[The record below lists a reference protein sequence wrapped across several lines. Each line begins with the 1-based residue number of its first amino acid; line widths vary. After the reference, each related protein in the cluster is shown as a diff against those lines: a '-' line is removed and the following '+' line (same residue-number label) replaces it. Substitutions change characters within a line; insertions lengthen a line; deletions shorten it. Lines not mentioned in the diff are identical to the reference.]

1 MWGITDR
8 RHFVKHAAAFGAF
21 SLTAEGFLN
30 QLKAQAPVLKKKNK
44 SLIVIHFGGGYPAI
58 DFWEDKDGHPNM
70 GETKSAPTAV
80 SGIRINRLLP
90 KIGAQ
95 MKNAAIIRTLKS
107 TEGDHMRGTRV
118 MMTGLPINPLSEQP
132 HVGSKVAWYYRE
144 NEGELPAF
152 MTVGGGGG
160 VGPGFLGQKF
170 GALPISSPGRPPENA
185 APPGEFAG
193 TPEERMARMQRRGD
207 LIGRLESGF
216 QKSTG
221 SERDAAKAHQEV
233 YDKALGLVISKNKEV
248 FGLEKDVDG
257 KPINTAL
264 KAKYA
269 GAGAM
274 GSQFGLGCLLARKLT
289 EAGAACVEVNTGGWD
304 MHNGI
309 FPALTR
315 RLPEIDNGIG
325 TLLEDLAQRGRLQ
338 DTVVVTLSEFG
349 RTIRVNNNAGRDHNP
364 GLWSVLIAGGNIAGG
379 QVYGKT
385 SAGADAIEENPV
397 KVGDLFATIYAA
409 LGFDKEAQIR
419 DNLGRPSPLAGDK
432 SAPIAALLK
441 NA

>member
-21 SLTAEGFLN
+21 SLTADGFLN

-58 DFWEDKDGHPNM
+58 DFWEDKDGHANM

-95 MKNAAIIRTLKS
+95 MKNAAIIRTMKS

-118 MMTGLPINPLSEQP
+118 MMTGLPINPLSEHP

-170 GALPISSPGRPPENA
+170 GALPINSPGQPPENA
-185 APPGEFAG
+185 SPPGTFG
-193 TPEERMARMQRRGD
+193 GSPEERMARMQRRGD

-233 YDKALGLVISKNKEV
+233 YDKALSLVISKNKEV
-248 FGLEKDVDG
+248 FALDKDVDG
-257 KPINTAL
+257 KPINPSL
-264 KAKYA
+264 KAEY
-269 GAGAM
+269 AGAM
-274 GSQFGLGCLLARKLT
+274 GNSQFGLGCLLARKLT

-304 MHNGI
+304 LHNGI
-309 FPALTR
+309 FPVLTR

-325 TLLEDLAQRGRLQ
+325 TLLKDLAQRGRLQ

-364 GLWSVLIAGGNIAGG
+364 GLWSVMVAGGNIVGG

-385 SAGADAIEENPV
+385 SEGADSIVENPV
-397 KVGDLFATIYAA
+397 SVGDLFATIYAA
-409 LGFDKEAQIR
+409 LGFDKETQIR
-419 DNLGRPSPLAGDK
+419 DNLGRPAPLAGEK
-432 SAPIAALLK
+432 AKPIAALLK

>member
-21 SLTAEGFLN
+21 SLTAEGFISA
-30 QLKAQAPVLKKKNK
+30 LKAQAPTMKKKNK

-58 DFWEDKDGHPNM
+58 DFWEDKDPHANM
-70 GETKSAPTAV
+70 GETKSATTAV
-80 SGIRINRLLP
+80 SGIKINRLLP
-90 KIGAQ
+90 KIGSQ
-95 MKNAAIIRTLKS
+95 MKSAAIIRTLKS

-118 MMTGLPINPLSEQP
+118 MFTGLPVNPLVEQP

-152 MTVGGGGG
+152 ITVGGGGG
-160 VGPGFLGQKF
+160 VGPGFLGQKY
-170 GALPISSPGRPPENA
+170 GALPISRPGSPPENA
-185 APPGEFAG
+185 GIPTDIGLD
-193 TPEERMARMQRRGD
+193 RMNRRGD
-207 LIGRLESGF
+207 LFSRLEGGF

-233 YDKALGLVISKNKEV
+233 YDKALSLVISKNKDV
-248 FGLEKDVDG
+248 FSLDKDADG
-257 KPINTAL
+257 KTIKL
-264 KAKYA
+264 KTEY
-269 GAGAM
+269 GM
-274 GSQFGLGCLLARKLT
+274 GPFGQGCLLARKLT
-289 EAGAACVEVNTGGWD
+289 ESGAACVEVNTGGWD
-304 MHNGI
+304 MHNGV
-309 FPALTR
+309 FPALER

-325 TLLEDLAQRGRLQ
+325 TLLKDLSERGRLQ

-364 GLWSVLIAGGNIAGG
+364 GLWSVMIAGGNIIGG

-385 SAGADAIEENPV
+385 SEGADSIVENPV
-397 KVGDLFATIYAA
+397 STGDLFATIYAA
-409 LGFDKEAQIR
+409 LGFEKDAQIR
-419 DNLGRPSPLAGDK
+419 DNLGRPSPLAGEK
-432 SAPIAALLK
+432 AKVIQTLVK

>member
-1 MWGITDR
+1 MWGITNR
-8 RHFVKHAAAFGAF
+8 RHFLKHAAAFGAF
-21 SLTAEGFLN
+21 SLTADSFLSA
-30 QLKAQAPVLKKKNK
+30 LRAETATLKKKNK

-70 GETKSAPTAV
+70 GESKSAPTAV

-95 MKNAAIIRTLKS
+95 MPNAALIRTLKS
-107 TEGDHMRGTRV
+107 TEGDHARGTRV

-132 HVGSKVAWYYRE
+132 HVGSKVAWYYRDQ
-144 NEGELPAF
+144 EGELPAF
-152 MTVGGGGG
+152 ITVGGGGG
-160 VGPGFLGQKF
+160 IGPGFLGQKF
-170 GALPISSPGRPPENA
+170 GALPINQPGQPPENA
-185 APPGEFAG
+185 
-193 TPEERMARMQRRGD
+193 TPAREIGGPNGMDRMNRRGE
-207 LIGRLESGF
+207 LLTRLEGGF

-233 YDKALGLVISKNKEV
+233 YDKALGLIISKNKEV
-248 FGLEKDVDG
+248 FKLDKDVDG
-257 KPINTAL
+257 KPL
-264 KAKYA
+264 KLKTEYGT
-269 GAGAM
+269 GA
-274 GSQFGLGCLLARKLT
+274 FGQGCLLARKLT

-309 FPALTR
+309 FPQLER
-315 RLPEIDNGIG
+315 RLPEIDSGIG
-325 TLLEDLAQRGRLQ
+325 TLLKDLKERGRLQ

-364 GLWSVLIAGGNIAGG
+364 GLWSVLIAGGNVVGG

-385 SAGADAIEENPV
+385 SEGADSIVENPV
-397 KVGDLFATIYAA
+397 TTGDLFATIYAA

-419 DNLGRPSPLAGDK
+419 DNLGRPSLLAGEK
-432 SAPIAALLK
+432 AKPVAALLK
-441 NA
+441 A

>member
-8 RHFVKHAAAFGAF
+8 RHFIKHAAAFGAF
-21 SLTAEGFLN
+21 SLTADNFLSA
-30 QLKAQAPVLKKKNK
+30 LRAQSSTLKKKNK

-95 MKNAAIIRTLKS
+95 MQSAAIIRTLKS

-132 HVGSKVAWYYRE
+132 HVGSKVAWYYRD

-152 MTVGGGGG
+152 ITVGGGGG

-170 GALPISSPGRPPENA
+170 GPLPIQQPGRPPENA
-185 APPGEFAG
+185 DPNQIGVP
-193 TPEERMARMQRRGD
+193 MDRMQRRGD
-207 LIGRLESGF
+207 LFSRIESGF
-216 QKSTG
+216 TKSTG
-221 SERDAAKAHQEV
+221 SERDAAKAHQDV
-233 YDKALGLVISKNKEV
+233 YDKALSLVVSKNKDV

-257 KPINTAL
+257 KPIKL
-264 KAKYA
+264 KTEYGT
-269 GAGAM
+269 GA
-274 GSQFGLGCLLARKLT
+274 FGQGCLLARKLT

-304 MHNGI
+304 MHNQI
-309 FPALTR
+309 FPALER

-325 TLLEDLAQRGRLQ
+325 TLLKDLKDRGRLQ

-364 GLWSVLIAGGNIAGG
+364 GLWSVLIAGGNVVGG

-385 SAGADAIEENPV
+385 SAGADSIEENPV
-397 KVGDLFATIYAA
+397 STGDLFATIYAA

-419 DNLGRPSPLAGDK
+419 DNLGRPTPLAGEK
-432 SAPIAALLK
+432 AKPVAALLK
-441 NA
+441 A

>member
-8 RHFVKHAAAFGAF
+8 RHFIKHAAAFGAF
-21 SLTAEGFLN
+21 SLTADGFLSA
-30 QLKAQAPVLKKKNK
+30 LRAQTPALKKKNK

-95 MKNAAIIRTLKS
+95 MNSAALVRTLKS

-118 MMTGLPINPLSEQP
+118 MMTGLPINPLVEQP
-132 HVGSKVAWYYRE
+132 HVGSKVAWYYRDQ
-144 NEGELPAF
+144 EGDLPAF
-152 MTVGGGGG
+152 ITVNGGGG
-160 VGPGFLGQKF
+160 VGPGFLGQKY
-170 GALPISSPGRPPENA
+170 GPLPIAQPGRPPENA
-185 APPGEFAG
+185 TPPGEIGGANA
-193 TPEERMARMQRRGD
+193 MDRMQRRGD
-207 LIGRLESGF
+207 LFSRLESGF

-233 YDKALGLVISKNKEV
+233 YDKALGLIISKNKEV
-248 FGLEKDVDG
+248 FSLDKDIDG
-257 KPINTAL
+257 KPIKM
-264 KAKYA
+264 KAEYGPA
-269 GAGAM
+269 T
-274 GSQFGLGCLLARKLT
+274 SNFGMGCLLARKLT

-309 FPALTR
+309 FPQLDR
-315 RLPEIDNGIG
+315 RLPEIDAGIG
-325 TLLEDLAQRGRLQ
+325 ALLKDLKDRGRLQ

-349 RTIRVNNNAGRDHNP
+349 RTIRVNNNGGRDHNP
-364 GLWSVLIAGGNIAGG
+364 GLWSVLVAGGNIKGG

-385 SAGADAIEENPV
+385 SEGADSIVENPV
-397 KVGDLFATIYAA
+397 TVGDLFATVYAA

-419 DNLGRPSPLAGDK
+419 DNLGRPSPLAGEK
-432 SAPIAALLK
+432 AKPIAALL
-441 NA
+441 NGMG

>member
-21 SLTAEGFLN
+21 SLTAEGFISS
-30 QLKAQAPVLKKKNK
+30 LKAQAPTLKKKNK

-58 DFWEDKDGHPNM
+58 DFWEDKDPHPNM
-70 GETKSAPTAV
+70 GDTKSAATAV
-80 SGIRINRLLP
+80 SGIKINRLLP

-95 MKNAAIIRTLKS
+95 MKNAAIIRSLKS

-118 MMTGLPINPLSEQP
+118 MMTGLPINALVEQP

-152 MTVGGGGG
+152 ITVNGGGG
-160 VGPGFLGQKF
+160 VGPGFLGQKY
-170 GALPISSPGRPPENA
+170 GSLPIASPGRPPENA
-185 APPGEFAG
+185 AIPGDVG
-193 TPEERMARMQRRGD
+193 LDRMNRRGD
-207 LIGRLESGF
+207 LFSRLEGGF

-221 SERDAAKAHQEV
+221 SERDMAKSHQEV
-233 YDKALGLVISKNKEV
+233 YDKALSLVISKNKEV

-257 KPINTAL
+257 KPIKL
-264 KAKYA
+264 KTEYGT
-269 GAGAM
+269 GA
-274 GSQFGLGCLLARKLT
+274 FGQGCLLARKLT
-289 EAGAACVEVNTGGWD
+289 EAGASCVEVNTGGWD

-309 FPALTR
+309 FPLLER
-315 RLPEIDNGIG
+315 RLPEIDGGIG
-325 TLLEDLAQRGRLQ
+325 TLLKDLADRGRLQ

-364 GLWSVLIAGGNIAGG
+364 GLWSVMVAGGNIVGG

-385 SAGADAIEENPV
+385 SEGADSIVENPV
-397 KVGDLFATIYAA
+397 TVGDLFATVYAA
-409 LGFDKEAQIR
+409 LGFEKDAQIR
-419 DNLGRPSPLAGDK
+419 DNLGRPSPLAGEK
-432 SAPIAALLK
+432 AKPIAQLLK